1 MPQTNAIRVISDI
14 YSIIKVE
21 KLPPAIRE
29 LACLAVVQSKSI
41 EVTYPTTSNE
51 LCNYPQRRVTSIKVF
66 CVPSYRPLVAGM
78 LAEKLWGPTLE
89 FGYSCQNTL
98 LFQNKMWSKVA

>member
-51 LCNYPQRRVTSIKVF
+51 LCNYPQMRVTSIKVF
-66 CVPSYRPLVAGM
+66 CVPSYRPVFDHLHLSHACSQKYPAVS
-78 LAEKLWGPTLE
+78 K
-89 FGYSCQNTL
+89 QNVV
-98 LFQNKMWSKVA
+98 KGCVI